1 MFSLYR
7 LGFICFSSYYN
18 ENIYRKGCLKKKK
31 INDRPSENII
41 LSTNSFIFVAHSFPP
56 IYTSVNFQFVIRPS
70 KFRNCFFSGIYSD
83 SLRHV
88 HSLAI
93 ALMNVSKISKIILIL
108 PRFVIII
115 ETHFVG

>member
-1 MFSLYR
+1 MFPLYR
-7 LGFICFSSYYN
+7 LGFTSLCFSSYYN
-18 ENIYRKGCLKKKK
+18 ENIVRAALRKK

-108 PRFVIII
+108 RRFVIII